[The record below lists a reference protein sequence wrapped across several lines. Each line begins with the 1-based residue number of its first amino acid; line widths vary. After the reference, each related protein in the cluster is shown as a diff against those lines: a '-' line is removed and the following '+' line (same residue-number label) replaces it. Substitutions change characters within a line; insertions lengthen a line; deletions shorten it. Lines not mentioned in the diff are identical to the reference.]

1 MKRQLLSPC
10 LLEEKRERKAKHV
23 PKKST
28 DKACEDQQIIGS
40 FVLHFELLT
49 KSIVT

>member
-23 PKKST
+23 PKKAQTKHVKIS
-28 DKACEDQQIIGS
+28 K
-40 FVLHFELLT
+40 LLAALFY
-49 KSIVT
+49 ILNF